1 MKEKMKNETLKRYE
15 ILFGQGLTT
24 DAKDWVRDRKVLIS
38 STMQNMNLSG
48 EAELWGILFTLDEK
62 PEYIPYVEKIESERN
77 VKVFMGI
84 VTRTTIGTL
93 LSLMFVSAEE
103 SEWECERD
111 FMKKEQ
117 IHYAYVFNIEEEIY
131 ELGSIR
137 YEVMGGGLV
146 RSE

>member
-1 MKEKMKNETLKRYE
+1 M
-15 ILFGQGLTT
+15 
-24 DAKDWVRDRKVLIS
+24 
-38 STMQNMNLSG
+38 
-48 EAELWGILFTLDEK
+48 
-62 PEYIPYVEKIESERN
+62 EKIESERD

-84 VTRTTIGTL
+84 VTPTTIGTL
-93 LSLMFVSAEE
+93 LSFMFVAAEE

-111 FMKKEQ
+111 FMKKGQ
-117 IHYAYVFNIEEEIY
+117 IHFAFVFNIEEELY

>member
-1 MKEKMKNETLKRYE
+1 M
-15 ILFGQGLTT
+15 
-24 DAKDWVRDRKVLIS
+24 
-38 STMQNMNLSG
+38 
-48 EAELWGILFTLDEK
+48 
-62 PEYIPYVEKIESERN
+62 EKIESERN